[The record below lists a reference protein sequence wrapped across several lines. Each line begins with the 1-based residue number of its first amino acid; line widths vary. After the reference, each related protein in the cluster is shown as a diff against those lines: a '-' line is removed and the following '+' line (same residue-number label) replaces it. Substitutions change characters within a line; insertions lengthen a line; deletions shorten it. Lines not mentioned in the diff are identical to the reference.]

1 MFCQAIMSC
10 GEDGHANYNS
20 SLFAVVI
27 RLPELSGQHL
37 LCPQIYLSWM
47 ARIIGEI
54 QFPWCNLNGQC
65 MFWVVLNFLSLGE
78 IDDTILT

>member
-1 MFCQAIMSC
+1 MSC

-27 RLPELSGQHL
+27 RVPELSGQSFAL
-37 LCPQIYLSWM
+37 SSNIYLSWM

-54 QFPWCNLNGQC
+54 QFPWCNLNRRC
-65 MFWVVLNFLSLGE
+65 MFWPVLNFLSLGK
-78 IDDTILT
+78 IDDTVLT